1 MEFSTL
7 LFFLI
12 SMGLGAG
19 AGIWGYNRWWVGRQ
33 TPEPTREASV
43 LLDRI
48 EKVFKVVMAEGYF
61 TEIYNYQHDKDIWHL
76 FKDKKKALIIAKA
89 KVLVGID
96 FSKVRLRVEGE
107 TRQLVVEYFPAPEI
121 LSMDTEYKFY
131 DIESGWIN
139 RFQTDDLTHIL
150 AEAKEIMHEKAMESD
165 LPRIANNQI
174 QLMMYQLAS
183 TMNWKVSMQLS
194 EANQKLLEQY
204 TQYHELDAEIEPLP
218 IPEEDRT
225 GVLDKAGKGKI
236 PKDNPF
242 GGRPEFP
249 KFE

>member
-7 LFFLI
+7 LFFLM
-12 SMGLGAG
+12 SLGLGAG
-19 AGIWGYNRWWVGRQ
+19 AGIWGYNRWFGGGQ
-33 TPEPTREASV
+33 KSEPTREASV

-61 TEIYNYQHDKDIWHL
+61 TEIYNYKHDKDIWHL

-89 KVLVGID
+89 KVLVGFD

-139 RFQTDDLTHIL
+139 RFQTEDLTHIL
-150 AEAKEIMHEKAMESD
+150 AEAKEVMNEKAMESD

-174 QLMMYQLAS
+174 QLMMYQLAA
-183 TMNWKVSMQLS
+183 TMDWKVAMQLS
-194 EANQKLLEQY
+194 EANQKMLDHY
-204 TQYHELDAEIEPLP
+204 TTTYRELDAEIEPL
-218 IPEEDRT
+218 E
-225 GVLDKAGKGKI
+225 GKKKAGKEKNQ
-236 PKDNPF
+236 PDA
-242 GGRPEFP
+242 GRPNFP

>member
-1 MEFSTL
+1 MSL
-7 LFFLI
+7 
-12 SMGLGAG
+12 GLGAG
-19 AGIWGYNRWWVGRQ
+19 AGIWGYNRWLGGSQ
-33 TPEPTREASV
+33 KNEPTREASV

-89 KVLVGID
+89 KVLVGFD

-139 RFQTDDLTHIL
+139 RFQTEDLTHIL
-150 AEAKEIMHEKAMESD
+150 AEAKEVMNGKAMESD

-174 QLMMYQLAS
+174 QLMMYQLAA
-183 TMNWKVSMQLS
+183 TMDWKVAMQLS
-194 EANQKLLEQY
+194 ESNQKMLDQY
-204 TQYHELDAEIEPLP
+204 TTTYHELEADIEPLVGKEKRKKAEKERGQ
-218 IPEEDRT
+218 PEAR
-225 GVLDKAGKGKI
+225 
-236 PKDNPF
+236 
-242 GGRPEFP
+242 RPNFP
-249 KFE
+249 TFE

>member
-1 MEFSTL
+1 MEISTF
-7 LFFLI
+7 LFFLM

-19 AGIWGYNRWWVGRQ
+19 AGIWGYNRWFGRGEK
-33 TPEPTREASV
+33 TEPTREASV

-89 KVLVGID
+89 KVLVGFD
-96 FSKVRLRVEGE
+96 FSKVRLRIEGE
-107 TRQLVVEYFPAPEI
+107 NRQLVVEYFPAPEI

-150 AEAKEIMHEKAMESD
+150 AEAKEVMNEKAMESD

-174 QLMMYQLAS
+174 QLMMYQLAA
-183 TMNWKVSMQLS
+183 TMNWKVAMQLS
-194 EANQKLLEQY
+194 EANQKMLAHYTTYHDLE
-204 TQYHELDAEIEPLP
+204 AEVAPLP
-218 IPEEDRT
+218 
-225 GVLDKAGKGKI
+225 KK
-236 PKDNPF
+236 
-242 GGRPEFP
+242 
-249 KFE
+249 

>member
-7 LFFLI
+7 LFFLM
-12 SMGLGAG
+12 SLGLGAG
-19 AGIWGYNRWWVGRQ
+19 AGIWGYNRWWVEGQ
-33 TPEPTREASV
+33 KPEPTREASV

-89 KVLVGID
+89 KVLVGFD

-107 TRQLVVEYFPAPEI
+107 NRQLVVEYFPAPEI

-131 DIESGWIN
+131 DIESGWLN

-150 AEAKEIMHEKAMESD
+150 AEAKEVMNEKAMESD

-174 QLMMYQLAS
+174 QLMMYQLAA
-183 TMNWKVSMQLS
+183 TMNWKLAMQLT
-194 EANQKLLEQY
+194 EANQKMLAKY
-204 TQYHELDAEIEPLP
+204 ATYHELEAEVEPLP
-218 IPEEDRT
+218 KHKNMD
-225 GVLDKAGKGKI
+225 
-236 PKDNPF
+236 
-242 GGRPEFP
+242 
-249 KFE
+249 

>member
-1 MEFSTL
+1 M
-7 LFFLI
+7 
-12 SMGLGAG
+12 
-19 AGIWGYNRWWVGRQ
+19 
-33 TPEPTREASV
+33 

-89 KVLVGID
+89 KVLVGFD
-96 FSKVRLRVEGE
+96 FSKVRLRVEGDN
-107 TRQLVVEYFPAPEI
+107 RQLVVEYFPAPEI

-150 AEAKEIMHEKAMESD
+150 AEAKEVMNEKAMESD

-174 QLMMYQLAS
+174 QLMMYQLAA
-183 TMNWKVSMQLS
+183 TMNWKVAMQLS
-194 EANQKLLEQY
+194 ESNQKMLDQY
-204 TQYHELDAEIEPLP
+204 TTTYHELEADIEPLVGK
-218 IPEEDRT
+218 EERK
-225 GVLDKAGKGKI
+225 KAGKEKSQ
-236 PKDNPF
+236 PSA
-242 GGRPEFP
+242 GRPNFP
-249 KFE
+249 TFE